1 MENAAKA
8 LEIAAGIFF
17 GIMILGAV
25 VLGYNRL
32 SNLRKTENSVKEEL
46 QASTFNKNFE
56 EYNRVGIYGSEIFSL
71 VNKATDYNKKYNEEN
86 GYTPIKVSAKFKN
99 DYGDFFRKSTTYNA
113 ERLDEGY
120 TNLANKIMDAEKT
133 KVTMSDGKKKTVLE
147 LAKLTES
154 ELRSNAQAKTAVEN
168 YKDLTNLQ
176 NSLVRTTFDCKKCEY
191 DLNGRITSMYFEE
204 N

>member
-1 MENAAKA
+1 MENAVKA

-17 GIMILGAV
+17 GIIILGAV

-86 GYTPIKVSAKFKN
+86 GYIPIKVSAKFKN
-99 DYGDFFRKSTTYNA
+99 DYGDFFRKPTTYNA
-113 ERLDEGY
+113 ERLDSGY

-147 LAKLTES
+147 LTKLTEA

-191 DLNGRITSMYFEE
+191 DLSGRITSMYFEE